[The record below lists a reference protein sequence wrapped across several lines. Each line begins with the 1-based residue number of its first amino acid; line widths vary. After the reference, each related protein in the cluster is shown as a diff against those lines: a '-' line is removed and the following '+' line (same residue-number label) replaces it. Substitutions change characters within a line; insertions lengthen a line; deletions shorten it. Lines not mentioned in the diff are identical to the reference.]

1 MRFFFLLL
9 LPSFL
14 RYIVVKSQMTRGE
27 AEERNISHVN
37 EDEDEDEDGE
47 GEGKREDGG
56 EICYDGLVWRQKA
69 WV

>member
-1 MRFFFLLL
+1 
-9 LPSFL
+9 
-14 RYIVVKSQMTRGE
+14 MTRGE

-37 EDEDEDEDGE
+37 EDEDEDEDGTAGPVCQRDTDGEGE
-47 GEGKREDGG
+47 GEGKRGDGG